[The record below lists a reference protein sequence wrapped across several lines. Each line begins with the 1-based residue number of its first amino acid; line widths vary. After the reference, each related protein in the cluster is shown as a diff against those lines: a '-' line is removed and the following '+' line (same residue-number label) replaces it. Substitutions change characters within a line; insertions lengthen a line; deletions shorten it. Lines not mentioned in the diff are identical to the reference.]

1 MELSN
6 LPFYTTDALT
16 GIQIISHFFFH
27 IQMRPE
33 SYLTTTQLP
42 CIVFQLLSPNPHRRG
57 LQLFSTEFWVCSLFG
72 VAHFDLPFISD
83 EFSSIDPVL
92 CVWLCKLPPPQ
103 ITFYH
108 LCRNRLRNLAAIKNM
123 LAPTGALSRIAR
135 SKVGAFKI
143 ITVYITSF
151 GNSIDRLPT
160 FIDSS
165 TFQFNILWIHC
176 LVSDLLMRHIVWQ
189 WPHFAWSSLFALA
202 RFRIT
207 LSAYTSTYRLMSNGC
222 QCKRSRYKC
231 CDTFVNQRV
240 EENCKRLYDRL
251 IRGRKMSPGGSR
263 PRCRRRYN
271 RHSTWKVLIKSLKRA
286 LLH

>member
-1 MELSN
+1 
-6 LPFYTTDALT
+6 
-16 GIQIISHFFFH
+16 
-27 IQMRPE
+27 MRPE

-57 LQLFSTEFWVCSLFG
+57 LQLFSTEFWVCSLLGSPILICPLSPMNSQVLILSCVFG
-72 VAHFDLPFISD
+72 SVSY
-83 EFSSIDPVL
+83 V
-92 CVWLCKLPPPQ
+92 PPTPTHTRTP

-108 LCRNRLRNLAAIKNM
+108 LCRNTLRNLAAIKNM
-123 LAPTGALSRIAR
+123 LAPTRALSRIAR

-207 LSAYTSTYRLMSNGC
+207 LSAYNSKYRLMSSGRL
-222 QCKRSRYKC
+222 CKRSRYKC
-231 CDTFVNQRV
+231 GDTFVNQRV
-240 EENCKRLYDRL
+240 EENSKRLYDGL
-251 IRGRKMSPGGSR
+251 IRGWKMSRGGSR
-263 PRCRRRYN
+263 PRCQRRYN
-271 RHSTWKVLIKSLKRA
+271 PHNTWKVLIKSLKRA

>member
-1 MELSN
+1 MELSMHRV
-6 LPFYTTDALT
+6 LSSEFALCL
-16 GIQIISHFFFH
+16 GSPILIC
-27 IQMRPE
+27 P
-33 SYLTTTQLP
+33 
-42 CIVFQLLSPNPHRRG
+42 LSPMNSQV
-57 LQLFSTEFWVCSLFG
+57 LILSCVFG
-72 VAHFDLPFISD
+72 SVSY
-83 EFSSIDPVL
+83 
-92 CVWLCKLPPPQ
+92 PPSQ
-103 ITFYH
+103 SRFITFAETRYATWQQ
-108 LCRNRLRNLAAIKNM
+108 LKICLRQLERSPA
-123 LAPTGALSRIAR
+123 SC

-151 GNSIDRLPT
+151 GNSIDRLST

-207 LSAYTSTYRLMSNGC
+207 LSAYTSTYRLMSNGR

-240 EENCKRLYDRL
+240 EENSKRLYDRL